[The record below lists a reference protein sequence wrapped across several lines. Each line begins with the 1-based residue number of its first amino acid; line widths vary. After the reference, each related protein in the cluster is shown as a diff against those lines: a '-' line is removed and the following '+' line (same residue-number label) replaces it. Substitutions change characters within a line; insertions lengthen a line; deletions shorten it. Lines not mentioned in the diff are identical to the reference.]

1 MKPGVDASPPTSREG
16 GPIGLPQARRFN
28 LADMRDYG
36 IVVAFVVLFV
46 TLSLASP
53 IFLTSDNLLN
63 ILEQNAPVGLIAVG
77 GTLVFVVGGFDIS
90 AGAVAT
96 FCGLIAAEL
105 ADPVGVLPALLLGV
119 LCGLALGTINGLLT
133 TVGRINPLITTLS
146 VSIILGGAALSISGG
161 KLVTPEDLNFSK
173 LGQGQLGS
181 VPYSVIVW
189 LAIAGLLGLVLAA
202 SVFGRRVKAAGSS
215 NEAARLAGVPVDL
228 VRSACYGISGT
239 CAGLAG
245 VIIASRI
252 GSAQTSGAANYSLVF
267 LAIAAIVVG
276 GTSINGGEGAVWRTV
291 LGVLLLAMIGNGF
304 NLLNVDPTYQEIIR
318 GSIILG
324 AVAIDT
330 WSKRTYS

>member
-1 MKPGVDASPPTSREG
+1 VKVEENTSPAAAPERGSSALPG
-16 GPIGLPQARRFN
+16 ARKFS

-36 IVVAFVVLFV
+36 IVIAFVALFV

-53 IFLTSDNLLN
+53 IFLNSSNLLN

-96 FCGLIAAEL
+96 FSGLIAAEL

-119 LCGLALGTINGLLT
+119 GCGMALGLINGLLT

-146 VSIILGGAALSISGG
+146 VSIILGGGTLAISGG
-161 KLVTPEDLNFSK
+161 KLITPEDLNFTK

-189 LAIAGLLGLVLAA
+189 LVVAVFFAVVLSA

-215 NEAARLAGVPVDL
+215 NEAARLAGVPVDV
-228 VRSACYGISGT
+228 VRSACYAILGI
-239 CAGLAG
+239 
-245 VIIASRI
+245 
-252 GSAQTSGAANYSLVF
+252 
-267 LAIAAIVVG
+267 
-276 GTSINGGEGAVWRTV
+276 
-291 LGVLLLAMIGNGF
+291 LLLAMIGNGF
-304 NLLNVDPTYQEIIR
+304 NLLNVDPNYQEIIR
-318 GSIILG
+318 GSIIIG

-330 WSKRTYS
+330 WSKRTYA